1 MGKCRDCRICTRTGI
16 MKLICFFGRV
26 PMEVLFRWNVGL
38 FRRRCPICGHLLKH
52 HERRADGSFM
62 D

>member
-1 MGKCRDCRICTRTGI
+1 MGKCRDCRICTRRGI
-16 MKLICFFGRV
+16 VKVIYFFPRLV
-26 PMEVLFRWNVGL
+26 MAVLLGWNIGL

-52 HERRADGSFM
+52 HERRADGSFI